1 MMMGDTQPNKTAW
14 LDRPIFS
21 HLTFNVES
29 ALFALI
35 MLLAIVSRFYDLG
48 ARVVSHDETS
58 HVYFSWLYEQGNG
71 YSHDPVT
78 HGPLQFHLVA
88 LSYFI
93 FGDSDFTARIPVAV
107 FSIAT
112 IAFLWRWRETLGRA
126 GALIAS
132 SLFLISPYMVYYGRY
147 VRNEAYVGLFGVITL
162 WAILRYLES
171 GHTRYIYWLTMA
183 TVFHFITKETSFI
196 YTAQALIFLAFTLV
210 YHLSQR
216 SWVLPGLRN
225 LFLIALIAT
234 LLLLGI
240 GGGMLLLGQGGSR
253 LTATETL
260 PPAIPGQ
267 SAELAPGSRLP
278 VLPGILVLLGIIGLI
293 FSAYLVLRGYSWAN
307 LRGERAFG
315 LLVILGTM
323 VLPMLAPFPVKFLGY
338 NPIDY
343 QNPTSIFYNAVFTIL
358 FALIAVGLGLVW
370 NARLWLA
377 NAAIF
382 YGVFTIFYTSLF
394 TNGFGFVTGLIGSLG
409 YWLEQQNVNR
419 GSQPWYYYL
428 LVQVPIYEFLPA
440 MGSIFALLFSP
451 ILLSKR
457 NPARQDKPVLAQ
469 ETQEMSLEAQPVLA
483 EPVAFENPSTE
494 SKLNTQAQSGF
505 TAAFLGFWSITSL
518 IAYTIAGEKMPW
530 LTVHIALPMLLLCAW
545 FLGRLVELI
554 DWDALRK
561 RNGVLVVILVIVFLL
576 ASLATIGSWLG
587 PNPPFQ
593 GQELANLQSTS
604 TFVTA
609 LLTTLISG
617 WLLSRYVRTWNSA
630 QLVYLVTLMIFGML
644 GLLTMRTAFRAAYI
658 NYDNATEYL
667 VYAHMAR
674 GPKDALTQIEEISRR
689 TTNGLAIRVA
699 YDDVTTYPYW
709 WYLRNYTNK
718 DFFGKEPTRA
728 QREAAVILVG
738 DTNYS
743 KIEPVVGQAYQK
755 FEYTRIWWPNQD
767 YFGMT
772 RERILEALTDP
783 NMRAAIFKIWLYRD
797 YSLYSQLTNQDFS
810 LSNWQP
816 SQSMRLYVRKDIV
829 SSLWNYGVAP
839 SPEAIVADPYE
850 GKQISL
856 LADRTVGSIG
866 TAPGQFSRPRDVAV
880 AADGSIYVADTEN
893 HRIQHL
899 STAGEVLHVWGS
911 FAAGSGTEPAPP
923 GTFNEPWGLGLGP
936 DGSVYVADTWNNR
949 IQKFSPAGQFI
960 TTWGY
965 GISQSEDPFGFYG
978 PRDVAVNS
986 LGEVFVTDTGNKR
999 VVVFDSNGNFI
1010 AQFGGTGLAP
1020 GQFDEPV
1027 GLTIDAQ
1034 DRIYVADTWNQRVQV
1049 FVSSTDS
1056 TYLPL
1061 LQWDIVGWYGS
1072 SVDNKPFIAVD
1083 NKGNIFV
1090 ADPEGY
1096 RVLQFTNT
1104 GDFVR
1109 YWGELST
1116 GLDGFSLV
1124 GGVGPDNEQG
1134 IWVVDTNNNR
1144 LMHFNLPDAQ

>member
-1 MMMGDTQPNKTAW
+1 MMMGETQPNKTAW
-14 LDRPIFS
+14 LDRPIFN
-21 HLTFNVES
+21 HLTLNVETV
-29 ALFALI
+29 LFVLI
-35 MLLAIVSRFYDLG
+35 LVLAILSRFYDLG
-48 ARVVSHDETS
+48 ARVMSHDETS

-78 HGPLQFHLVA
+78 HGPLQFHLIA
-88 LSYFI
+88 FSYFL
-93 FGDSDFTARIPVAV
+93 FGDNDFTARIPVAL
-107 FSIAT
+107 FSVGT
-112 IAFLWRWRETLGRA
+112 IAFLWYWRGILGRA
-126 GALIAS
+126 GVLIAS
-132 SLFLISPYMVYYGRY
+132 FLFLISPYMLYYGRY
-147 VRNEAYVGLFGVITL
+147 ARNEAYVGLFGVVTL

-171 GHTRYIYWLTMA
+171 GHTRYVYWLTAA

-216 SWVLPGLRN
+216 TWVMPSLRT
-225 LFLIALIAT
+225 LFLIVLIAT

-240 GGGMLLLGQGGSR
+240 GGGLLLFGQGESR
-253 LTATETL
+253 FTEGETL

-267 SAELAPGSRLP
+267 SAEPAPSSRLP

-293 FSAYLVLRGYSWAN
+293 LSAYLVLRGYSWAN
-307 LRGERAFG
+307 LRGERAFS

-343 QNPTSIFYNAVFTIL
+343 QNATSIFYDAAFTIL
-358 FALIAVGLGLVW
+358 FALIAIGLGLAW

-377 NAAIF
+377 NVALF
-382 YGVFTIFYTSLF
+382 YGVFIIFYTSLF
-394 TNGFGFVTGLIGSLG
+394 SNGFGFVTGLIGSLG

-440 MGSIFALLFSP
+440 LGSFFALLLSP
-451 ILLSKR
+451 ILLLKR
-457 NPARQDKPVLAQ
+457 NPVQQENAFPAQ
-469 ETQEMSLEAQPVLA
+469 EIQEMSLETQHFLA
-483 EPVAFENPSTE
+483 EPAALENPATK
-494 SKLNTQAQSGF
+494 SKSITPTQSSF
-505 TAAFLGFWSITSL
+505 TVVFLGFWSITSL
-518 IAYTIAGEKMPW
+518 LAYSIAGEKMPW
-530 LTVHIALPMLLLCAW
+530 LTVHITLPMILLCAW
-545 FLGRLVELI
+545 FLSKLVELV

-561 RNGVLVVILVIVFLL
+561 RNGILVAILMIVFLL
-576 ASLATIGSWLG
+576 ASLATIGSG
-587 PNPPFQ
+587 IGSNPPFQ
-593 GQELANLQSTS
+593 GKELAQLQSTS
-604 TFVTA
+604 TFITA
-609 LLTTLISG
+609 LLTALISG
-617 WLLSRYVRTWNSA
+617 WLLSRYVMNWNLN
-630 QLVYLVTLMIFGML
+630 QLSYLVALMIFAML
-644 GLLTMRTAFRAAYI
+644 GGLTMRAAFRAAYI

-674 GPKDALTQIEEISRR
+674 GPKDALEQIEEISRR
-689 TTNGLAIRVA
+689 TTNDLAIRVA

-738 DTNYS
+738 DANYS

-755 FEYTRIWWPNQD
+755 FEYIRIWWPNQD
-767 YFGMT
+767 YFGLT
-772 RERILEALTDP
+772 RERILEALTNH
-783 NMRAAIFKIWLYRD
+783 NMRAAIIKIWLDRD

-810 LSNWQP
+810 LSKWQP
-816 SQSMRLYVRKDIV
+816 SQSMRLYIRKDII

-839 SPEAIVADPYE
+839 SPGAIVADPYE
-850 GKQISL
+850 GKQIPL
-856 LADRTVGSIG
+856 VADKTFGSMG
-866 TAPGQFSRPRDVAV
+866 TAAGQFNRPRDVAV
-880 AADGSIYVADTEN
+880 AADGSIYIADTEN

-899 STAGEVLHVWGS
+899 SEDGEVLHVWGS
-911 FAAGSGTEPAPP
+911 FAAGSGTGPAPA
-923 GTFNEPWGLGLGP
+923 GTFNEPWGLSLGP
-936 DGSVYVADTWNNR
+936 DGSVYVADTWNHR
-949 IQKFSPAGQFI
+949 IQKFSPDGQFI

-999 VVVFDSNGNFI
+999 IVVFDADGNFI

-1027 GLTIDAQ
+1027 GLAIDAQ
-1034 DRIYVADTWNQRVQV
+1034 NRIYVADTWNQRVQV
-1049 FVSSTDS
+1049 FISSADN

-1061 LQWDIVGWYGS
+1061 LQWEIVGWYGS

-1083 NKGNIFV
+1083 NNGNIFV

-1104 GDFVR
+1104 GEFVR
-1109 YWGELST
+1109 YWGDLST

-1124 GGVGPDNEQG
+1124 GGVSPDDEKG
-1134 IWVVDTNNNR
+1134 IWVVDTNNHR
-1144 LMHFNLPDAQ
+1144 LMHFNLLDTQ